1 MKAYLLDT
9 FKRFKRYS
17 DTLDVKTNLCNKT
30 WLVFNDEGE
39 REVFIFNEDGT
50 MIISCNGLVTNSSW
64 KYIPSNNSIVITT
77 PKQAY
82 MLHPAFLN
90 GIVFALQLDGVEK
103 YSFLIT
109 EQNAQHFEPQT
120 LTQLLDYFST
130 LEEQFLLDEKR
141 KEEERIALLKAEQYE
156 KERKEKELALERL
169 HSTAKKIVYKK
180 WKGNFMF
187 KLYMDESKE
196 LLRGASF
203 LLFILLIP
211 LVLYI
216 CSRTGICQHHEDY
229 GWLGWGF
236 CLIEMAFFP
245 LLAGI
250 DIAGILEDFREPI
263 SVFLYVLTL
272 GPAIYFG
279 NRFGLSDWW
288 SLLTTPAVT
297 FILGLPFW
305 LVLRFQVKKY
315 YSEIEQEFERLKKEK
330 GLS

>member
-90 GIVFALQLDGVEK
+90 GIVFALQLDGVEQ

-120 LTQLLDYFST
+120 LTQLLDYFDT
-130 LEEQFLLDEKR
+130 IEKQFLLEEKR
-141 KEEERIALLKAEQYE
+141 KEEKRVALLQAEQLKKEKKELHSKAENIVAE
-156 KERKEKELALERL
+156 KRRGDFL
-169 HSTAKKIVYKK
+169 
-180 WKGNFMF
+180 F
-187 KLYMDESKE
+187 KLYLSDSATNW
-196 LLRGASF
+196 GIVCF
-203 LLFILLIP
+203 LFSILLIP
-211 LVLYI
+211 LILFI
-216 CSRTGICQHHEDY
+216 CSMTGCSQDHEWY
-229 GWLGWGF
+229 GWIGLGAGL
-236 CLIEMAFFP
+236 LIMFFLRIILVSNVISP
-245 LLAGI
+245 TATEEPPPSLLSA
-250 DIAGILEDFREPI
+250 L
-263 SVFLYVLTL
+263 LYFLTL
-272 GPAIYFG
+272 GSALYFG
-279 NRFGLSDWW
+279 NLLGLSDWW
-288 SLLTTPAVT
+288 SVITTPVVS
-297 FILGLPFW
+297 FILELPVL
-305 LVLRFQVKKY
+305 LVLKKY
-315 YSEIEQEFERLKKEK
+315 YSEIEQEFKRLKKER

>member
-120 LTQLLDYFST
+120 LTQLLDYFDT
-130 LEEQFLLDEKR
+130 IEKQFLLEEKR
-141 KEEERIALLKAEQYE
+141 KEEERIAPLKAEQFE

-169 HSTAKKIVYKK
+169 HSIAQKIVYKK
-180 WKGNFMF
+180 WRGDFLF
-187 KLYMDESKE
+187 KLYLSVSADAFTF
-196 LLRGASF
+196 LSF
-203 LLFILLIP
+203 LLIP
-211 LVLYI
+211 LILDI
-216 CSRTGICQHHEDY
+216 CSRIGSCQDH
-229 GWLGWGF
+229 
-236 CLIEMAFFP
+236 
-245 LLAGI
+245 
-250 DIAGILEDFREPI
+250 
-263 SVFLYVLTL
+263 
-272 GPAIYFG
+272 
-279 NRFGLSDWW
+279 
-288 SLLTTPAVT
+288 
-297 FILGLPFW
+297 
-305 LVLRFQVKKY
+305 
-315 YSEIEQEFERLKKEK
+315 
-330 GLS
+330 

>member
-82 MLHPAFLN
+82 MLQPAFIN

-120 LTQLLDYFST
+120 LTQLLDYFDT
-130 LEEQFLLDEKR
+130 IEKQFLLEEKR
-141 KEEERIALLKAEQYE
+141 KEEKRVALLHAEQLE
-156 KERKEKELALERL
+156 KEKKEL
-169 HSTAKKIVYKK
+169 HSEAEKIVAERR
-180 WKGNFMF
+180 GNLLV
-187 KLYMDESKE
+187 KLYFSE
-196 LLRGASF
+196 LAFELGAMFSAMAF
-203 LLFILLIP
+203 FITALI
-211 LVLYI
+211 LYI
-216 CSRTGICQHHEDY
+216 CSRTGSCQHHEWY
-229 GWLGWGF
+229 GWIGLGAGLSMVAGF
-236 CLIEMAFFP
+236 KALRTCEVITPFDDSVP
-245 LLAGI
+245 LLPS
-250 DIAGILEDFREPI
+250 ILFY
-263 SVFLYVLTL
+263 LLTL

-279 NRFGLSDWW
+279 NLLGLSDWW
-288 SLLTTPAVT
+288 SLLTTPVVS
-297 FILGLPFW
+297 FILELPIL
-305 LVLRFQVKKY
+305 LVLSPQAQKY
-315 YSEIEQEFERLKKEK
+315 HSEIEQEFERLKKER

>member
-50 MIISCNGLVTNSSW
+50 MIISCNSLVTNSSW

-82 MLHPAFLN
+82 MLHPAFIN
-90 GIVFALQLDGVEK
+90 GIVFALQLDGVEQ

-109 EQNAQHFEPQT
+109 EQNAQHFEPKT

-156 KERKEKELALERL
+156 KEERKRNC
-169 HSTAKKIVYKK
+169 SQKKR
-180 WKGNFMF
+180 N
-187 KLYMDESKE
+187 
-196 LLRGASF
+196 
-203 LLFILLIP
+203 
-211 LVLYI
+211 
-216 CSRTGICQHHEDY
+216 CSQKIT
-229 GWLGWGF
+229 
-236 CLIEMAFFP
+236 
-245 LLAGI
+245 
-250 DIAGILEDFREPI
+250 
-263 SVFLYVLTL
+263 V
-272 GPAIYFG
+272 
-279 NRFGLSDWW
+279 
-288 SLLTTPAVT
+288 
-297 FILGLPFW
+297 
-305 LVLRFQVKKY
+305 
-315 YSEIEQEFERLKKEK
+315 
-330 GLS
+330 

>member
-103 YSFLIT
+103 YSFLIS

-141 KEEERIALLKAEQYE
+141 KEEERIALLKAEQFE
-156 KERKEKELALERL
+156 KEEREREIALKELQSE
-169 HSTAKKIVYKK
+169 AKKSVSEK
-180 WKGNFMF
+180 WKKSFFYKSCLKEHEGISVLLLFVLMPSILLLCSWAGYCQDHEWYGWTLLFLFHYGASLQPSLAWCAWCDWNDDERGLP
-187 KLYMDESKE
+187 KLLPTTLYM
-196 LLRGASF
+196 
-203 LLFILLIP
+203 
-211 LVLYI
+211 
-216 CSRTGICQHHEDY
+216 
-229 GWLGWGF
+229 
-236 CLIEMAFFP
+236 
-245 LLAGI
+245 
-250 DIAGILEDFREPI
+250 
-263 SVFLYVLTL
+263 LTL
-272 GPAIYFG
+272 LPAIYLG
-279 NRFGLSDWW
+279 NRFCLSDWL
-288 SLLTTPAVT
+288 SLFTTPVVT
-297 FILGLPFW
+297 IIILQLPFF
-305 LVLRFQVKKY
+305 LVRPQAKKY
-315 YSEIEQEFERLKKEK
+315 YAEIEQEFERLKKEK

>member
-82 MLHPAFLN
+82 MLHPAFIN
-90 GIVFALQLDGVEK
+90 GIVFALQLDGVEQ

-109 EQNAQHFEPQT
+109 EQNAQHFEPKT
-120 LTQLLDYFST
+120 LTQLLDYFNT

-141 KEEERIALLKAEQYE
+141 KEEERIALLRTEQFE
-156 KERKEKELALERL
+156 KERELALKEL
-169 HSTAKKIVYKK
+169 HSEAEKIVGEKWEKKFFYKSY
-180 WKGNFMF
+180 
-187 KLYMDESKE
+187 LKE
-196 LLRGASF
+196 HLGIGLP
-203 LLFILLIP
+203 LLFVLIPSILLFCWWSDYCQDHERDEW
-211 LVLYI
+211 LAWGVGLWVMGVLISLAESYIVSRGEKFGILPYI
-216 CSRTGICQHHEDY
+216 C
-229 GWLGWGF
+229 
-236 CLIEMAFFP
+236 M
-245 LLAGI
+245 
-250 DIAGILEDFREPI
+250 
-263 SVFLYVLTL
+263 LTI

-288 SLLTTPAVT
+288 SLLTTPVVS
-297 FILGLPFW
+297 FILGLPF
-305 LVLRFQVKKY
+305 LLMLRSQVKKY
-315 YSEIEQEFERLKKEK
+315 YSEIEQEFERLKKEN